1 MNWSESS
8 DWLSTGWLSHSE
20 QRQRQRAQREWETR
34 EWQRE
39 WEAESWIWC
48 VCVKWAE
55 GGFNILFKRCVLH
68 LFFFFLN
75 FGLNRRFR
83 PIQLDSAQIGPSR
96 SRVGASQLKKNKSHV
111 AWHGWTRGQR
121 RPSRVAALDAGA
133 APLVPRSCFT
143 ATKLKFLP
151 CCWLLPKK
159 LGWPW
164 IHWSGIPGMWFAHI
178 WVGIKC
184 LLGNIRQCL
193 WTNGEDKDS
202 RYLLWWGFYSWQSDT
217 VSREMCHQ
225 FWLLKFG
232 RWYVQVGFWLG
243 YSLF

>member
-1 MNWSESS
+1 M
-8 DWLSTGWLSHSE
+8 
-20 QRQRQRAQREWETR
+20 RFAP
-34 EWQRE
+34 
-39 WEAESWIWC
+39 
-48 VCVKWAE
+48 
-55 GGFNILFKRCVLH
+55 
-68 LFFFFLN
+68 FFFF
-75 FGLNRRFR
+75 FEFR
-83 PIQLDSAQIGPSR
+83 PESAVSADTARFSANRPKSKPR
-96 SRVGASQLKKNKSHV
+96 RRSQLKKNKSPV

-193 WTNGEDKDS
+193 WTNGENKDS

-217 VSREMCHQ
+217 ISREMCHQ

-232 RWYVQVGFWLG
+232 RWYVQVRFRLG